1 MGWEGAFCK
10 GVLRKCRVG
19 MTCRHIEQRM
29 ELKIESSELKVN
41 VEEKAT
47 QRGASAYTAWSV
59 EKDGVQRRH
68 FPYKEAG
75 NHVKD
80 FRSSSLCLSGE
91 ASAVLAALPSRL
103 ASPFVPFVLAFR
115 PVCFAPASRLPSPSV
130 PFAPALRSV
139 CFAPAFR
146 MLRCQRN
153 IAPSPS
159 AFPLSA
165 YSSRSHRHG
174 GLSSLRNR
182 ASAYTSCRANRG
194 PASLLPLP
202 R

>member
-29 ELKIESSELKVN
+29 ELKIESWELKVN

-47 QRGASAYTAWSV
+47 QRGASADTAWSV

-80 FRSSSLCLSGE
+80 LRSSSLCLSGGGLRRSCRF
-91 ASAVLAALPSRL
+91 ALKARLPLCPVCPRLPSRL
-103 ASPFVPFVLAFR
+103 PPPSVLFALAFR
-115 PVCFAPASRLPSPSV
+115 P
-130 PFAPALRSV
+130 V

-165 YSSRSHRHG
+165 YSSRSPRHG

-202 R
+202 Q